1 MEAYVFYSIGLD
13 LPRIGNGDRKGSHSI
28 ATRSFSASEDFMT
41 VGWVGLKMTCSGEQ
55 IASLIHQ
62 LVSTFSVYLT
72 LIESTPIFMICFV
85 GMTMLQL

>member
-1 MEAYVFYSIGLD
+1 MEIVRD
-13 LPRIGNGDRKGSHSI
+13 LIQLQLAPL
-28 ATRSFSASEDFMT
+28 AQSEDFMT